1 MLIKIRGDSVK
12 KILAL
17 ILISITIFG
26 CGKEDSP
33 EAALNEIQIALAER
47 DSQKLSAR
55 ADLDEFFS
63 ETYDATTLELAKKY
77 DEYKEKYPDD
87 PYFQHSSEFLTEYN
101 AANRENHLKFLD
113 GVKESYFAQIP
124 EPATPEE
131 NPTAYVANEFEKI
144 RQAANVT
151 VKETVINDNQATIIL
166 DVAGDN
172 SLRGRFIG
180 QMTFKL
186 GFRKENERWHFDE
199 IKNLDELTPALVDK
213 AEIIWVNL

>member
-1 MLIKIRGDSVK
+1 MEKIFTII
-12 KILAL
+12 ILL
-17 ILISITIFG
+17 SLVITG

-33 EAALNEIQIALAER
+33 EAALNEIKIALAER
-47 DSQKLSAR
+47 DSNKLSTR
-55 ADLDEFFS
+55 ADLNEFFS
-63 ETYDATTLELAKKY
+63 ETYDATTIELAKKY

-87 PYFQHSSEFLTEYN
+87 PYFQHSGEFLTEYN
-101 AANRENHLKFLD
+101 AKNKNNHLKFLD
-113 GVKESYFAQIP
+113 GVKESFFAKIP
-124 EPATPEE
+124 EPSTPEE

-144 RQAANVT
+144 RRATNVK
-151 VKETVINDNQATIIL
+151 VKEIVTDENNHATMTL
-166 DVAGDN
+166 LVEGDD

-186 GFRKENERWHFDE
+186 GFSKDAENRWHFDE

>member
-1 MLIKIRGDSVK
+1 LV
-12 KILAL
+12 
-17 ILISITIFG
+17 ITG

-33 EAALNEIQIALAER
+33 EAALNEIKIALAER
-47 DSQKLSAR
+47 DSNKLSTR
-55 ADLDEFFS
+55 ADLNEFFS
-63 ETYDATTLELAKKY
+63 ETYDATTIELAKKY

-87 PYFQHSSEFLTEYN
+87 PYFQHSGEFLTEYN
-101 AANRENHLKFLD
+101 AKNKNNHLKFLD
-113 GVKESYFAQIP
+113 GVKESFFAKIP
-124 EPATPEE
+124 EPSTPEE

-144 RQAANVT
+144 RRATNVK
-151 VKETVINDNQATIIL
+151 VKEIVTDENNHATMTL
-166 DVAGDN
+166 LVEGDD

-186 GFRKENERWHFDE
+186 GFSKDAENRWHFDE

>member
-1 MLIKIRGDSVK
+1 MEKIFTII
-12 KILAL
+12 ILL
-17 ILISITIFG
+17 SLMITG

-33 EAALNEIQIALAER
+33 ENALNEIKIALAER
-47 DSQKLSAR
+47 DSQKLSTR

-63 ETYDATTLELAKKY
+63 ETYDATTIELAKKY

-87 PYFQHSSEFLTEYN
+87 PYFQHSGEFLTEYN
-101 AANRENHLKFLD
+101 AENKTNHLKFLD
-113 GVKESYFAQIP
+113 GVKESFFAKIP
-124 EPATPEE
+124 EPSTPEE

-144 RQAANVT
+144 RKATNAT
-151 VKETVINDNQATIIL
+151 VKEITLDEDNHATMTL
-166 DVAGDN
+166 FVEGDD

-180 QMTFKL
+180 QMIFKL
-186 GFRKENERWHFDE
+186 GFTKDAENRWHFDE